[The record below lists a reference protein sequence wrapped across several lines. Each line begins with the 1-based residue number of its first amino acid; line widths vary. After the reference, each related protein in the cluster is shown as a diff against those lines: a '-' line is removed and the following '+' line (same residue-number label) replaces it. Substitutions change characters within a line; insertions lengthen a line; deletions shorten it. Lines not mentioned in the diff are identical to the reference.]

1 MDLVHYLFVVVV
13 ADGAA
18 QLVVVHVWFSLPYSP
33 EHGDGFR
40 VKKLEF
46 SVIAD
51 PSDDVGVLLLLKKF
65 IEKLPELNLSWRVVE
80 REDIISLR
88 LK

>member
-1 MDLVHYLFVVVV
+1 MNLVHYLFVVIV

-18 QLVVVHVWFSLPYSP
+18 QLVVVHVWLSLPDAP

-40 VKKLEF
+40 VEKLEF
-46 SVIAD
+46 SVIAN

-65 IEKLPELNLSWRVVE
+65 VEKLPELNLSWRIVE
-80 REDIISLR
+80 REDIVSLR